1 MKATLSLDLD
11 NKWSYM
17 MVHGD
22 AGWQEYPSYL
32 DTVVP
37 RALEALRAFDLKI
50 TFFIVGADAGIASNR
65 AALKS
70 IADDGHEIGNH
81 SFHHIPWLHKRSRAE
96 VDDELARA
104 EEAIETATGQHPT
117 GFRGPGYTRSPQI
130 LEVLAARGY
139 TYDASP
145 LSTWIGPLARA
156 YYLSG
161 TKLEASQGA
170 DRDELF
176 GSFSDGFGPN
186 RPFVAQTPSG
196 PITVVPVTT
205 MPVFRVPIHVSYVLY
220 LRGVS
225 PHLARAYVRFAF
237 AMCRLTRTEPSIL
250 LHPLDFIGGDE
261 VPELRFFPGMQ
272 LAGEVKRET
281 VNDVLG
287 LLARGFSVQKLGDYV
302 STVSPPKR
310 GVTRPAPVPYTQSTS
325 R

>member
-1 MKATLSLDLD
+1 MNATLSLDLD

-22 AGWQEYPSYL
+22 AGWQSYPSYL

-37 RALEALRAFDLKI
+37 RALEALRAHDLKI
-50 TFFIVGADAGIASNR
+50 TFFIVGADAAIESSREALQRIAS
-65 AALKS
+65 
-70 IADDGHEIGNH
+70 DGHEIGNH
-81 SFHHIPWLHKRSRAE
+81 SFHHVPWLHKRTRSE

-104 EEAIETATGQHPT
+104 EEAIEAATGAHPI

-161 TKLEASQGA
+161 TKLEASEGA

-176 GSFSDGFGPN
+176 GSFTDGFGPN
-186 RPFVAQTPSG
+186 RAFVSQTPSG

-205 MPVFRVPIHVSYVLY
+205 MPIFRVPIHVSYVLY

-225 PHLARAYVRFAF
+225 PLLARAYVRFSLAL
-237 AMCRLTRTEPSIL
+237 CRLTRTEPSVL

-261 VPELRFFPGMQ
+261 VPELQFFPGMQ
-272 LAGEVKRET
+272 LAGEAKRET

-287 LLARGFSVQKLGDYV
+287 LLAQGFRVMKLRDYV
-302 STVSPPKR
+302 SAVSPPKL
-310 GVTRPAPVPYTQSTS
+310 GVTRPAAVPYTQSTS